1 MNAIERA
8 TSHYKAKKLKQIEVP
23 EWADENGTPLVI
35 YVEPFTLRDQGR
47 LHQAT
52 KNSSESEALA
62 ELLVL
67 KAMDANGEKLFTI
80 EDKHALRT
88 QVDANIVARV
98 SAQIMMVDVE
108 DVEKK

>member
-1 MNAIERA
+1 MKAIERA

-23 EWADENGTPLVI
+23 EWADDSEKPLII

-52 KNSSESEALA
+52 KSASESEALA
-62 ELLVL
+62 ELLIL
-67 KAMDANGEKLFTI
+67 KAMDANGEKMFTL

-88 QVDANIVARV
+88 QVDANVVARIA
-98 SAQIMMVDVE
+98 AQIMMVDVE
-108 DVEKK
+108 DVEKN